1 MSLPRSHRFPALL
14 CAAAI
19 AAGAVPFARVGQAA
33 GPTDLDAFMREVV
46 AKRDDNWK
54 KLQQYI
60 LDERETTEVRTG
72 AGSPLWGERREY
84 AWYLRD
90 GFFVRSPLKFNGAT
104 ISEDERRKYEDEYLR
119 RAQRRDQRAGG
130 AAAAGA
136 GNAGN
141 AADPGNPGDSGV
153 NVEAPTDVDSLIR
166 QSRQPQFVSSAYFL
180 RFKFDEGTYALVG
193 KEKFDNRDVLKI
205 EYYPTRL
212 FAENQGRKAS
222 RRGSDEAVKNEML
235 RALNKAALVTL
246 WIEPDAHQIVKYTL
260 TDINLDF
267 LPVAWLVR
275 VDSIK
280 AAMTMGQPF
289 AGVWLPH
296 DVEINAS
303 ATLATGRFDFR
314 RTIEYHDYR
323 QADVKSKVTIPN
335 PAGK

>member
-1 MSLPRSHRFPALL
+1 VVSSLRSLHVPALV
-14 CAAAI
+14 CAAAVT
-19 AAGAVPFARVGQAA
+19 AGTALLARAPQSA

-46 AKRDDNWK
+46 ARRDDNWK

-60 LDERETTEVRTG
+60 LDERETTELRAG

-84 AWYLRD
+84 TWYLRD
-90 GFFVRSPLKFNGAT
+90 GFFIRSPVKFNGAS
-104 ISEDERRKYEDEYLR
+104 IPDDERRKYEEEYLR
-119 RAQRRDQRAGG
+119 RAQRRDQRGGG
-130 AAAAGA
+130 AG
-136 GNAGN
+136 
-141 AADPGNPGDSGV
+141 AAD
-153 NVEAPTDVDSLIR
+153 ETPTDVDTLIR
-166 QSRQPQFVSSAYFL
+166 QTRQPQFVSSAYFL

-193 KEKFDNRDVLKI
+193 REKFDNRDVLKI

-212 FAENQGRKAS
+212 FAENQGRKAA

-246 WIEPDAHQIVKYTL
+246 WIEPDARQIVKYTL
-260 TDINLDF
+260 SDINLDF

-275 VDSIK
+275 VDTIK

-303 ATLATGRFDFR
+303 VTLASGRFDFR
-314 RTIEYHDYR
+314 RTVDYHDYR
-323 QADVKSKVTIPN
+323 QADVKSKVTIPS
-335 PAGK
+335 PGGK